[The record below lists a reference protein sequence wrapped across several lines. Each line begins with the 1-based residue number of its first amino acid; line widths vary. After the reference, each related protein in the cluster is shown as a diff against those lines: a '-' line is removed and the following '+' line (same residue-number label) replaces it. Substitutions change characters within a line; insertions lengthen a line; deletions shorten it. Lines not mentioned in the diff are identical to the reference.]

1 MSGMSRRVSCLWWR
15 ASIDLRG
22 IEGHSMLH
30 RPIAPYARP
39 ARWKHVT
46 PPCLCLSLSVYVQLY
61 LSVSLPRD
69 LSLFMSSLNVY
80 VSVSV
85 GLYICLCLS
94 MSVWLSLILVAFVRV
109 SSRIL
114 LILCM
119 FALTSLY
126 LFLLLSIYM
135 CTIAP
140 PYASCLPLYPTL
152 LLSKL
157 SISFDLYFPPSLNRN
172 FHKIFMKCSLSLTS
186 ASFPPSPLCPIFT
199 SASLSV
205 FLIFDMTSHPLSR
218 LEYSI
223 AGRRHAWRQSDADVA
238 ALCSPRAWCF
248 PVFSFLEFSR
258 F

>member
-1 MSGMSRRVSCLWWR
+1 MKTRDSALSLFVSLCVCPIVSVCFSASR
-15 ASIDLRG
+15 SILIYVFPQCVCVCVRR
-22 IEGHSMLH
+22 SV
-30 RPIAPYARP
+30 Y
-39 ARWKHVT
+39 
-46 PPCLCLSLSVYVQLY
+46 LSLSFYVCMIVSHSCGIRARF
-61 LSVSLPRD
+61 LSYSSYFMYVCIDFIVSL
-69 LSLFMSSLNVY
+69 SL
-80 VSVSV
+80 
-85 GLYICLCLS
+85 
-94 MSVWLSLILVAFVRV
+94 
-109 SSRIL
+109 
-114 LILCM
+114 
-119 FALTSLY
+119 AL
-126 LFLLLSIYM
+126 YM